1 MRVQPNVGLLRE
13 ELAGYDLETLG
24 PTGLLEVLRRI
35 RARHDI
41 KELLS
46 KIIGCP
52 ALLQEMSSHSYS
64 HNNGCDKFV
73 IDSMSEFGIKL
84 RLHVWWE
91 KINSESESNVHDHP
105 WHFASN
111 IIVGTLRMR
120 RYAESPCIT
129 KEYVAASY
137 PTLAA
142 PLGTRCVNVK
152 GTAALL
158 RVAEEEF
165 GAGEFYVLCCSD
177 LHSVV
182 VSRRVTATI
191 VLQGKHELQQTRV
204 YARTSDDLLN
214 PFSIRYFTQ
223 EEIAAKLSRLNSLL
237 P

>member
-1 MRVQPNVGLLRE
+1 MRVQPKMGLLRE

-24 PTGLLEVLRRI
+24 PSELLEVLRRI

-41 KELLS
+41 KEMLS

-52 ALLQEMSSHSYS
+52 AVLEDMSNHSYS

-91 KINSESESNVHDHP
+91 KVNSESESNVHDHP

-120 RYAESPCIT
+120 RYAESPGTT

-142 PLGTRCVNVK
+142 PLGARCVNLK
-152 GTAALL
+152 GAAALL
-158 RVAEEEF
+158 RVDEVEF
-165 GAGEFYVLCCSD
+165 AAGDFYFLCCSD

-182 VSRRVTATI
+182 VSRCVTATM

-204 YARTSDDLLN
+204 YARTSDDLLS

-223 EEIAAKLSRLNSLL
+223 GEIATKLSRLNSLL